1 MPIVAVTLACLIVAI
16 ADGDT
21 LTARCETVGGLENIR
36 VRLAEIDAPEKGQ
49 AFGARSKQRLAEL
62 CFQKNATVT
71 PGTKDRYLR
80 TVANV
85 ACEGVD
91 AGTEQVRAGMAWVFD
106 RYAKDRSLY
115 AVQVEARAAKRGL
128 WTDPNPT
135 PPWEWRKGEQRA
147 CLSLRQNPGEV
158 ADTRHDGCAGLVR

>member
-21 LTARCETVGGLENIR
+21 LTARCETAGELENVK

-62 CFQKNATVT
+62 CFQKQATVT
-71 PGTKDRYLR
+71 PRTKDRYLR
-80 TVANV
+80 TVAKV
-85 ACEGVD
+85 ECEGVD

-106 RYAKDRSLY
+106 RYVTDRSLY
-115 AVQVEARAAKRGL
+115 DIQDEARSAGRGL
-128 WTDPNPT
+128 WAEPNPIA
-135 PPWEWRKGEQRA
+135 PWEWRTAKQY
-147 CLSLRQNPGEV
+147 S
-158 ADTRHDGCAGLVR
+158 TK